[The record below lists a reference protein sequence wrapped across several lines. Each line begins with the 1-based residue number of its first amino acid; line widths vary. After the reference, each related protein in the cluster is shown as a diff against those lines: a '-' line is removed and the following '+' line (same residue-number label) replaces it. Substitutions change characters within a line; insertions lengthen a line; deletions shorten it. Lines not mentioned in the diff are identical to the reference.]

1 MATVVGNA
9 RPIDLASILESQNP
23 VIDLRIEEFERT
35 SRRFLKAVTAYT
47 ARALEEV
54 AQRKTRRAAEMK
66 RIAERT
72 AQVEAEIQTC
82 KIKEIELMEALEKEQ
97 TEKREAESAVSEL
110 KRQFASIKEKCAS
123 VDAENEQY
131 TDEVN
136 NLRKDKQKD
145 VAWLDACAERVRLTV
160 KCMQELLQFKL
171 ESVQCDFDLEGVEQ
185 DMLLLRFRCID
196 PIEPQREFS
205 LVIALSDRQ
214 YHVPLSTPPIP
225 TLPLLVDQLNKSQDL
240 YSFVRSVRARFVE
253 MVEGTR

>member
-1 MATVVGNA
+1 MAAVVGNA

-47 ARALEEV
+47 ARALEEI
-54 AQRKTRRAAEMK
+54 AQRRTRHAAEMK

-82 KIKEIELMEALEKEQ
+82 KVKEIELMEVLEKEQ
-97 TEKREAESAVSEL
+97 AEKREAESAVSEL

-123 VDAENEQY
+123 VDAEIEQY

-145 VAWLDACAERVRLTV
+145 VSVLDTCASRLSPELKDMEER
-160 KCMQELLQFKL
+160 LQ
-171 ESVQCDFDLEGVEQ
+171 FDLEGVGQ
-185 DMLLLRFRCID
+185 DKLLLRFLRID
-196 PIEPQREFS
+196 PVGPQREFS
-205 LVIALSDRQ
+205 IVIDASDRL
-214 YHVPLSTPPIP
+214 YHVPLTTPPIP
-225 TLPLLVDQLNKSQDL
+225 TLPLLVDQLNKTRDL
-240 YSFVRSVRARFVE
+240 FAFIKSLRARFVE
-253 MVEGTR
+253 MVDGAR